1 MAMVFEDRTQA
12 GRLLANALR
21 HHAGRKDAIVV
32 GVPRGGVPVAFQVAM
47 ELKLPLDVF
56 VLRKLGVPGQEELAF
71 GAIAEGGVRILDV
84 EILEAT
90 GLSLAQIEKVTE
102 REREELDRRLLAY
115 RGSRPSLDV
124 RGRTVILVD
133 DGIATGSSARAAI
146 EALREMQPSRIVL
159 AVPVAPPSTRERLR
173 PLVDELVVLDTPD
186 PFFAIGQFYLDFSP
200 VSDREVT
207 ELLARAAVPAPVG
220 AGERQ

>member
-1 MAMVFEDRTQA
+1 MVFEDRIQA

-21 HHAGRKDAIVV
+21 HYAGRKDGIVL
-32 GVPRGGVPVAFQVAM
+32 GAPRGGVPVAFEVAM

-71 GAIAEGGVRILDV
+71 GAIGEGRIRILDE
-84 EILEAT
+84 EILAAT
-90 GLSLAQIEKVTE
+90 GLSFAQIEKVTE
-102 REREELDRRLLAY
+102 REREELDRRLFAY

-146 EALREMQPSRIVL
+146 EALHEMQPSQIVL
-159 AVPVAPPSTRERLR
+159 AVPVAPPSTCERLR
-173 PLVDELVVLDTPD
+173 PLVDDLVVLDMPD
-186 PFFAIGQFYLDFSP
+186 PFFAIGQFYQDFSP
-200 VSDREVT
+200 VPDREVT
-207 ELLARAAVPAPVG
+207 ELLTRAAVPAATR
-220 AGERQ
+220 AGQRQ